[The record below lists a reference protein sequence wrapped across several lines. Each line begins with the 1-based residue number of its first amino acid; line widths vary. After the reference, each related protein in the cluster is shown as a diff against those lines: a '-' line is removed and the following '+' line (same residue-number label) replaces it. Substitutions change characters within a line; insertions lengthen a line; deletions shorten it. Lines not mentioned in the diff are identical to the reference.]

1 MIHYMTGKEGNL
13 MTTTKTGCSIKSED
27 VKRGDC
33 FVFWTGKHKVDCVDC
48 IDKINKVLKLQGK
61 S

>member
-1 MIHYMTGKEGNL
+1 MIHYMIGKEDNL